1 MDLLTY
7 ISDIPR
13 RQELARKVDKHPLYL
28 LQIATH
34 WRGKR
39 PSPELAMA
47 LEAATAELGPETVT
61 KESLRPDI
69 WKPVSIQEAA

>member
-7 ISDIPR
+7 VSDVPR
-13 RQELARKVDKHPLYL
+13 REALARKLKKNPIYLYQL
-28 LQIATH
+28 ATG

-47 LEAATAELGPETVT
+47 IETATTKLGPETVT
-61 KESLRPDI
+61 KESLRPDL
-69 WKPVSIQEAA
+69 WKAEAA